1 MAAVNGQS
9 YASVGIQASLRAVIQ
24 TCHLRCLWLGSW
36 DCPASTAKLVCS
48 STDIDWAGSTTKQ
61 TARMASLTTRNYRYK
76 SKYEIIIGPRAVL
89 GYSATDCGKA
99 SRGFRAPSDYNCTP
113 EPSSPVSLMTMLWEW
128 KNIRRL
134 DLRVPMLVRT
144 LFEQELMKNFKATLH
159 SQSQRQC
166 SGSSWSQLPKFF
178 DQHCLFSCSSHGRNG
193 DHARFERVV
202 IHPINSKLH
211 LMTSNLKCLMLIF
224 QLIER
229 VIIKFPNPLL

>member
-1 MAAVNGQS
+1 M
-9 YASVGIQASLRAVIQ
+9 
-24 TCHLRCLWLGSW
+24 
-36 DCPASTAKLVCS
+36 
-48 STDIDWAGSTTKQ
+48 
-61 TARMASLTTRNYRYK
+61 
-76 SKYEIIIGPRAVL
+76 

-99 SRGFRAPSDYNCTP
+99 SRGFRAPSGYNCTP
-113 EPSSPVSLMTMLWEW
+113 ESSSRVSLMMMLWEW

-134 DLRVPMLVRT
+134 DLPMGSDVGTQLS
-144 LFEQELMKNFKATLH
+144 EQELMKNFKATLH
-159 SQSQRQC
+159 CQSQRQC

-178 DQHCLFSCSSHGRNG
+178 DQHCLFSCPSHGRNG